1 MNCLEKREKIIPN
14 KFPYELEEKK
24 EGKLSGKL
32 NIQILEKTKKNFWE
46 NCLQKVGQFNF
57 WKRKTIGN
65 NIQTKVNIIAKKII
79 QH

>member
-1 MNCLEKREKIIPN
+1 MFGKKRKNNSKQISIWTGR
-14 KFPYELEEKK
+14 KK